1 MKSSFKRKYHAI
13 HKPDG
18 SLELKYFGRRVSSIA
33 QALISI
39 VTLPVIL
46 VGVVR
51 LALGPTG
58 GNESSQHPLLAL
70 VLLLAWIF
78 FCFFWLD
85 KKENVI
91 LLNKDGIEFRGG
103 KKLAF
108 KDVRRTMLTTL
119 YRSGGQSYIVEF
131 DALGQSIQITQETS
145 DESLA
150 NSILEEIRSYA
161 AI

>member
-18 SLELKYFGRRVSSIA
+18 SLELKYSARRVSSRV
-33 QALISI
+33 QALIAI

-51 LALGPTG
+51 LALGPID
-58 GNESSQHPLLAL
+58 GNESSQHPLLAII
-70 VLLLAWIF
+70 LLFAWIF

-85 KKENVI
+85 KKEHLI
-91 LLNKDGIEFRGG
+91 SLSKEGIEFRGG

-108 KDVRRTMLTTL
+108 NDVRRTMLTTL

-131 DALGQSIQITQETS
+131 DALGQSIPITQETS
-145 DESLA
+145 DEALA
-150 NSILEEIRSYA
+150 NSMLEEIRSYA
-161 AI
+161 GI